1 MKPEP
6 APAEPGIVPAN
17 GKPIGAANG
26 GAEAP
31 VVEEGTA
38 EETPP
43 PP

>member
-17 GKPIGAANG
+17 GKPIGAADG

-31 VVEEGTA
+31 EPILEED
-38 EETPP
+38 TPP